1 MKILPRKPWET
12 TQQTVERSKS
22 SIMMRRQSLLTLNTS
37 RVSKMSIVNPETN
50 KSRAFSSLT
59 QRKSFGKVKKDEK
72 NKNIVSSMQ
81 KIQVKKIIVPK
92 LQNKL
97 AIPLG
102 LR

>member
-1 MKILPRKPWET
+1 ML
-12 TQQTVERSKS
+12 
-22 SIMMRRQSLLTLNTS
+22 RRQSILTLNTS

-59 QRKSFGKVKKDEK
+59 QRKSLGKGKKDEK